1 MIRTYGTNLFG
12 LKEPDKEAFCTA
24 LQQVFTPQ
32 LGSGQIFSYE
42 IPSYVDE
49 YIEEYELLNQTLD
62 ARNPKDLIK
71 LNILREEEDRLLSVT
86 ETYEMC
92 DRVFLFVIKDSSIQ
106 TLNQRANL
114 IIQTFGNYQKTEL
127 LSSQEMIKI
136 LYAYYNPASNYI
148 NDPDPN
154 VCDITRYIIP
164 ERLSMI
170 DNPIH
175 RTMVIGEKYAR
186 FMYGVVIKST
196 PQFAMWCYLAARRA
210 VEFSMHFQPAET
222 DIIEKQL
229 NKSIKNIQ
237 KNLNHAKDPSVQA
250 KLEKDKSNL
259 EQMVDSQVN
268 TMDMPLYILVTIRV
282 SAFSEPELNQLC
294 NDIKKDMAKFGISM
308 RAGFFETDKLFH
320 ATAPIC
326 YNPLPHY
333 MMTTTNDTLGFN
345 YPFVFES
352 LYDHQKRYPKT
363 KTFNSKKTSNH
374 YYSENI
380 ENHNAP
386 PIYLGNTVDTNGPVF
401 YSNFKLAPDRTAH
414 NEFIAGITGSGK
426 TTLLMYLIRHRHSI
440 GIKQYIIDVE
450 GKELNKLTHSLG
462 GVNYNCADNSRGM
475 INILEL
481 RFQIPDDEKEVE
493 KSTKISLDELKP
505 LTEHM
510 RFVRS
515 VLNIYKGNSQEIQ
528 LLEMTEIEKCLT
540 ELYENMGI
548 NYETS
553 ARKIVENYTSNDY
566 PTFRDLYEALEKKYE
581 NELKKEGYIN
591 KEKLI
596 RIEKAIA
603 FIYPMAV
610 GTDASVF
617 NGHTSFDLSSDL
629 ICFNLS
635 QLHDNTDSQILQTQ
649 YFNVMS
655 FIWTTVVSNSGDTW
669 QQIYADEANVIFDER
684 YYAIMK
690 FFENIVRRDRKQH
703 CALTTATQQPEDML
717 KDSVVEQ
724 GKAIITQS
732 PYQFYFGLGDQAI
745 SYFKGKNLIP
755 ESEETWIQYAKQGQC
770 YAKFGNQTAMRIN
783 IMIPEETLNAFE
795 KMKP

>member
-12 LKEPDKEAFCTA
+12 LKDPDKEAFCTA

-49 YIEEYELLNQTLD
+49 YIEEYELLNQSLD
-62 ARNPKDLIK
+62 ARDPNDLIK

-92 DRVFLFVIKDSSIQ
+92 DRVFLFIIKDSNLQ
-106 TLNQRANL
+106 KLNQRANL

-127 LSSQEMIKI
+127 LTNQEMIKT
-136 LYAYYNPASNYI
+136 LYTYYNPAGNYI
-148 NDPDPN
+148 EDPDPN
-154 VCDITRYIIP
+154 ICDITRYILP

-175 RTMVIGEKYAR
+175 RTMIIGEKYAR

-196 PQFAMWCYLAARRA
+196 PQFAMWCYLAARRST
-210 VEFSMHFQPAET
+210 EFSLHFQPAET
-222 DIIEKQL
+222 DIIDKQL
-229 NKSIKNIQ
+229 DKSIKNID
-237 KNLNHAKDPSVQA
+237 KNLKRTKDPSVQV

-259 EQMVDSQVN
+259 EQMVVSQVN
-268 TMDMPLYILVTIRV
+268 TMDMPLYILVTLRV
-282 SAFSEPELNQLC
+282 SAYSETELTKLC
-294 NDIKKDMAKFGISM
+294 NDIKKDMSKFGISM
-308 RAGFFETDKLFH
+308 RTGFFETDKLFH

-363 KTFNSKKTSNH
+363 KEIDTKKEKTFYSKAIDN
-374 YYSENI
+374 YNV
-380 ENHNAP
+380 P

-401 YSNFKLAPDRTAH
+401 YSNFNLSPDRTAH
-414 NEFIAGITGSGK
+414 NEFIAGITGMGK

-440 GIKQYIIDVE
+440 GVKQYIIDVE

-462 GVNYNCADNSRGM
+462 GINYNCADNSRGM
-475 INILEL
+475 INILEV
-481 RFQIPDDEKEVE
+481 RFQIPDDE
-493 KSTKISLDELKP
+493 TKIDKNVKVSLDDLKP

-515 VLNIYKGNSQEIQ
+515 VLNIYKGTTDEIQ
-528 LLEMTEIEKCLT
+528 ILEMTEIEKCLT
-540 ELYENMGI
+540 ELYDKMGI
-548 NYETS
+548 DFNTS
-553 ARKIVENYTSNDY
+553 ARKIVEDYTSKDY
-566 PTFRDLYEALEKKYE
+566 PTFKDLYDALEEKYE
-581 NELKKEGYIN
+581 IELNKKSYVN
-591 KEKLI
+591 NEKLI
-596 RIEKAIA
+596 RIEKAMA

-610 GTDASVF
+610 GTDANVF

-635 QLHDNTDSQILQTQ
+635 QLHDNTDNQILQTQ
-649 YFNVMS
+649 YFNVSS
-655 FIWTTVVSNSGDTW
+655 FIWTTVVSSGADTW
-669 QQIYADEANVIFDER
+669 QQIYADEANVIFDPR
-684 YYAIMK
+684 FFAIMK

-703 CALTTATQQPEDML
+703 CGLTTATQQPEDML
-717 KDSVVEQ
+717 KKSVAEQ
-724 GKAIITQS
+724 GKALITQS
-732 PYQFYFGLGDQAI
+732 TYQFYLGLGDEAI

-755 ESEETWIQYAKQGQC
+755 ESEETWIQYANQGQC

-783 IMIPEETLNAFE
+783 IMIPEETLTAFE